1 MVTRIDAFVVVLTS
15 YCRESDAVFTYLS
28 ERNETKYLHSSV
40 LTDYVLWNQ
49 SIDWICFWGECIIK
63 SVTSNKPLTTFLSLK
78 IWIRWSRKK
87 STNNLSWL
95 DEELVWVACD
105 VLIDQLQAEKGKRW
119 TKIVKIVYR
128 GKYVNNKLFLTPII
142 MYEVCINFRYQIMKT
157 YFRN

>member
-1 MVTRIDAFVVVLTS
+1 MLL
-15 YCRESDAVFTYLS
+15 FTYLS

-128 GKYVNNKLFLTPII
+128 GNVFPVNYASRQLLCMKCALTSGIKICKHIFRIKYYLN
-142 MYEVCINFRYQIMKT
+142 
-157 YFRN
+157 